1 MLVYKSN
8 EIFTGL
14 DERGKLQINPTVQ
27 WSGYSPGMWENPV
40 TVPAEMNVNY
50 VLEEEHFQR
59 ERLRGTYSLPHG
71 LSHFS
76 GRFVFCVGWDSLER
90 TALLG
95 SKKLFSI
102 V

>member
-59 ERLRGTYSLPHG
+59 ERYLFTTPCIKSL
-71 LSHFS
+71 FWEI
-76 GRFVFCVGWDSLER
+76 CVLCQLGFTRKDSTSR
-90 TALLG
+90 Q
-95 SKKLFSI
+95 
-102 V
+102 